1 MLAAGNHAAT
11 HRNTMGLTLS
21 LPRSVPRT
29 IPVETSVSPNWWR
42 ETTATGRSLWGGCV
56 DELLGTSSLDLELY
70 NVIYIYVK
78 RVFLMAGGTPN
89 HPAIGVPPFMVCE
102 CIYCNESLVLTSVGR
117 LRAPCITRS
126 SEASFS
132 SSSAPVSGVI
142 WAAETARLGPP
153 RVIYVICWD
162 KQNTRPSH
170 KGMVVLFFVFSG
182 VACFSQTSDVKHILY
197 IHVYHIWLYNV
208 IILYIYIY
216 IYTLYFIYLHNIYT
230 IYLYN
235 NISIQYIYIYISIHP
250 SIDRSIYPSIHPSIH
265 LSIYLSI

>member
-1 MLAAGNHAAT
+1 
-11 HRNTMGLTLS
+11 
-21 LPRSVPRT
+21 
-29 IPVETSVSPNWWR
+29 
-42 ETTATGRSLWGGCV
+42 
-56 DELLGTSSLDLELY
+56 
-70 NVIYIYVK
+70 
-78 RVFLMAGGTPN
+78 MAGGTPN

-102 CIYCNESLVLTSVGR
+102 CIYCYESLVLTSVGR

-208 IILYIYIY
+208 IILYIYTHY
-216 IYTLYFIYLHNIYT
+216 ILYTYT
-230 IYLYN
+230 ISTQYTYTIIYLYN
-235 NISIQYIYIYISIHP
+235 IYIYISIHP
-250 SIDRSIYPSIHPSIH
+250 SIHRSIDLSIHPSIH
-265 LSIYLSI
+265 LSIYLSIYLAI